1 MRGLAVFLLLGLVS
15 SANAETV
22 SFRHEVAP
30 ILARAGCNQ
39 GACHGNLNGKGGF
52 KLSLRGED
60 PAFDLAALTR
70 GMHARRTDSLRPDES
85 LILRKATGRVPH
97 EGGPRFSVDSTEYR
111 ILRTWIADG
120 CRDDSPPRLKQLV
133 VEPTSKILFEPA
145 DRVKITAK
153 AHFADKSV
161 RDVTHLVVFEPTT
174 AGTVSIAPDGTVT
187 RQRSGELNVVVR
199 YLDRQVAVTLAFL
212 PARENFNWT
221 DVPST
226 NPVDRH
232 LFPQWKSLR
241 LTPSAISDDATF
253 IRRLY
258 LDVLGILPTADE
270 ARTFLD
276 DQRADK
282 RDRLIDIVLARPEF
296 ADYWA
301 QKWGDLLRNEEK
313 SLDRKGVRVFHQW
326 IREAIASG
334 KPLNELARDIVSAR
348 GSTYQNPAANLYRS
362 LREPYARAESIAQ
375 VFLGIR
381 LQCAKCH
388 NHPFDQWTQDDY
400 HEFAAFFG
408 RIDYRVLENNRR
420 DRLDKHEFDGEQIV
434 FLQRNGGLKHPRTD
448 EVMRPRLLGDERAAR
463 EGDPLRTLADWIAD
477 PANAY
482 FAKAQA
488 NRVWFHLFGR
498 GLVEPND
505 DFRVSNPAVNGPL
518 LDELAKRFAASGFR
532 LQSLVK
538 LIVTSRAYQLSSTP
552 GATNGEDDL
561 HFSKSLVQPLE
572 AEQLL
577 DAVAHVTGSSP
588 KFDGYPAGTRAG
600 QVAALSQERR
610 RQRTGEA
617 ERFLKAFGKPERLLT
632 CECERSENMGL
643 VQAFQLL
650 TGEMLQEMLA
660 DPDNRIGELLKAG
673 KSNAEI
679 IDALYLT
686 AFSRRPTTEESARL
700 AAVIAKNKDRREA
713 IEDVVWGLVN
723 SKEFLLRK

>member
-1 MRGLAVFLLLGLVS
+1 MRGLTLLTMF
-15 SANAETV
+15 AIAAQACAESV
-22 SFRHEVAP
+22 SFRNEVMP
-30 ILARAGCNQ
+30 VLSRAGCNQ

-60 PAFDLAALTR
+60 ATFDVAALTR
-70 GMHARRTDSLRPDES
+70 GMHARRTDSLRADES

-97 EGGPRFSVDSTEYR
+97 EGGPRFSAASTEYR
-111 ILRTWIADG
+111 ILRAWIADG

-133 VEPTSKILFEPA
+133 VEPIAKILFEPA
-145 DRVKITAK
+145 DRAKITAK
-153 AHFADKSV
+153 AQFADGSV
-161 RDVTHLVVFEPTT
+161 REVTHLVVFEPTA

-187 RQRSGELNVVVR
+187 RLRSGELNVVVR

-212 PARENFNWT
+212 PARENFTWA
-221 DVPST
+221 DVPLT

-241 LTPSAISDDATF
+241 LTPSPIADDSTF
-253 IRRLY
+253 VRRLY
-258 LDVLGILPTADE
+258 LDLLGILPNADE
-270 ARTFLD
+270 TRAFLD
-276 DQRADK
+276 DQRNDK
-282 RDRLIDIVLARPEF
+282 RDRIIDSLLARPEF

-326 IREAIASG
+326 IRESIASG
-334 KPLNELARDIVSAR
+334 KPLNEFAREVVSAR

-362 LREPYARAESIAQ
+362 LREPFARAESIAQ

-388 NHPFDQWTQDDY
+388 NHPFDAWTQDDY

-434 FLQRNGGLKHPRTD
+434 FLQRDGGLKHPRTE
-448 EVMRPRLLGDERAAR
+448 EVMRPRLLGAEKSAA

-477 PANAY
+477 PANPH

-505 DFRVSNPAVNGPL
+505 DFRASNPAVNGPL
-518 LDELAKRFAASGFR
+518 LDELAKRFAASGFD
-532 LQSLVK
+532 LKSLVK
-538 LIVTSRAYQLSSTP
+538 TIVSSRAYQLSSTP
-552 GATNGEDDL
+552 GATNADDDL
-561 HFSKSLVQPLE
+561 HFSKSQAQPLE

-577 DAVAHVTGSSP
+577 DAVAQVTGSRP

-600 QVAALSQERR
+600 QVAALAQERR
-610 RQRTGEA
+610 SQRSGEA

-650 TGEMLQEMLA
+650 TGEMLQEMLT
-660 DPDNRIGELLKAG
+660 DPDNRVGEMLKAG
-673 KSNAEI
+673 KSNAEMI
-679 IDALYLT
+679 ETLYLT
-686 AFSRRPTTEESARL
+686 AFSRRPTTEESAKL
-700 AAVIAKNKDRREA
+700 TAVIGKDNDRREA
-713 IEDVVWGLVN
+713 IEDVVWGIVN
-723 SKEFLLRK
+723 AKEFLLRK